1 MKHWVAG
8 KIELMVEEF
17 VPFTK
22 EISVIACRGIDGKR
36 VIYPVAENAHKNSI
50 LDVTSVPANISSKA
64 TQNGMDVA
72 DKVMSIFEGVG
83 TFCVEMFITED
94 DQIYINEIAPRP
106 HNSGHYT
113 IEGCFA
119 NQFENHVRAVM
130 GLPLGSTE
138 LIKPTAMKNILGTRD
153 GMVELLG
160 LEEAYAKFDT
170 LQMHFYGKKET
181 KKGRKMGHLTAYANT
196 AEEAVNIVNGAH
208 EIIEL

>member
-1 MKHWVAG
+1 M
-8 KIELMVEEF
+8 
-17 VPFTK
+17 
-22 EISVIACRGIDGKR
+22 
-36 VIYPVAENAHKNSI
+36 IYPVAENVHKNSI
-50 LDVTSVPANISSKA
+50 LDVTSVPANISNTAS
-64 TQNGMDVA
+64 QNGMSVA
-72 DKVMSIFEGVG
+72 DEVMSIFEGVV

-119 NQFENHVRAVM
+119 NQFENHIRAVV

-153 GMVELLG
+153 GIVELLG

-170 LQMHFYGKKET
+170 LNMHFYGKKDT

-196 AEEAVNIVNGAH
+196 VEEAVNIVNSAH
-208 EIIEL
+208 EIISL